1 MMLQLTFFLVTLT
14 TLAVVHISATRFFLY
29 WKYLW
34 FDIPMHFLGG
44 VCVALGLSALPF
56 FRIHVL
62 ERWRTPTVYALT
74 ALLIG
79 ILWEIFEVTSGIM
92 VIDETFIPD
101 TVLDLTMDVLGG
113 LVGYVL
119 VGTLKKL

>member
-1 MMLQLTFFLVTLT
+1 LLQLTFFLTTRT
-14 TLAVVHISATRFFLY
+14 TLAVVHISATKFFLY

-56 FRIHVL
+56 FRIHVF
-62 ERWRTPTVYALT
+62 ERFRTPLIYASVT
-74 ALLIG
+74 LLVG

-92 VIDETFIPD
+92 VIDETFVPD
-101 TVLDLTMDVLGG
+101 TVLDLVMDVLGG
-113 LVGYVL
+113 LVGYAVA
-119 VGTLKKL
+119 GTLKKL